1 MGWSGPGAVLHGG
14 GVPPGARIESFE
26 GEKNE
31 AFGVINPEEQKSTGI
46 HRPAGAAAVGRRKA
60 GGLPGAAG
68 LFALPGDG
76 GGGVVGTAQLREEAV
91 GPPRNATAGRGRSG
105 GGMEEIFSFKQPIS
119 QTQKRTLKAFLHFV
133 SLFFDFF

>member
-76 GGGVVGTAQLREEAV
+76 GGG
-91 GPPRNATAGRGRSG
+91 GRGDGAVTGGSG
-105 GGMEEIFSFKQPIS
+105 GTPPKCHRRAGTE
-119 QTQKRTLKAFLHFV
+119 RGRDGGN
-133 SLFFDFF
+133 LFF